1 MNSVELEVE
10 MKRHG
15 ENGGILASVLNIS
28 PQTFSAK
35 KNGEKA
41 EFTQKEIATI
51 QERYNLSA
59 ERVVEIF
66 FA

>member
-1 MNSVELEVE
+1 MNSIELEVE

-15 ENGGILASVLNIS
+15 ENGGVLASALGMT

-41 EFTQKEIATI
+41 EFTQGEIAAI
-51 QERYNLSA
+51 QERYKLSSD
-59 ERVVEIF
+59 RVMEIF